1 MTRKPNLDKSVF
13 ITVVVFFRDI
23 FSKENCLTRSK
34 KPEGIVLNKW
44 RGTGSLF
51 LDKVRRSGDEATR
64 LSSVRGVFLGGWRL
78 EELRKVSERW
88 AMCWHWQGQFSPRQS
103 DSSDGGKNGRR
114 LDYYS
119 RVWFRV
125 KSWKGLDV
133 ENSSSPWS
141 SPYLAVGFSSPLKGL
156 GVFTIESIQQAIYC
170 LIEQFQYQFLGIKA
184 DTFYLFFWNVTFQIE
199 EVLNYYNHFWKT

>member
-1 MTRKPNLDKSVF
+1 MPIHYVSFGIVTYIVPETHQTGRLPRVRVWVTMARPCTNYKRYLLSSGYHGLSKNLHFLFQNKIDIWLTSACTPVVTRKPNLDKSVF

-64 LSSVRGVFLGGWRL
+64 LSSVRGVFIGGWRL

-125 KSWKGLDV
+125 KSW
-133 ENSSSPWS
+133 
-141 SPYLAVGFSSPLKGL
+141 
-156 GVFTIESIQQAIYC
+156 
-170 LIEQFQYQFLGIKA
+170 
-184 DTFYLFFWNVTFQIE
+184 
-199 EVLNYYNHFWKT
+199 